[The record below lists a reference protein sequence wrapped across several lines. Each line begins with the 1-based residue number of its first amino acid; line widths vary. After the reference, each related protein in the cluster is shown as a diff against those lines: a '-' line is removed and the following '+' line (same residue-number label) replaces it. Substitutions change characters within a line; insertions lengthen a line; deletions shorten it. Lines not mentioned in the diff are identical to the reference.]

1 MPKSVLTGY
10 LELGKFRLSLLVLF
24 TASIGYGVSA
34 SQMHWP
40 VFLSLLLGT
49 LLCSM
54 GANGL
59 NQCWEY
65 KRDAKMAR
73 TKNRPI
79 PSGRM
84 SLQHAILVTAIW
96 LASGV
101 VILLIGVNSTTA
113 LLALLTFVS
122 YLFVYTPLKTHSSI
136 AVLIG
141 AIPGAI
147 PPVMGWTAATGE
159 ISAQAWV
166 LACIMYLWQIPH
178 FMSLAAI
185 YRKDYARGGYK
196 LLPDNPEF
204 EQATRSIIVV
214 FSVALLG
221 ISLLAP
227 LTGLGELLFGFGALL
242 SGTIL
247 LYLSILFYRSYS
259 LKNARRIFFAS
270 ILYLPVVMGL
280 LLVDQRLIPLSM

>member
-1 MPKSVLTGY
+1 MPSTVPTGY

-34 SQMHWP
+34 KQLDWP
-40 VFLSLLLGT
+40 VFLGLLAGT
-49 LLCSM
+49 MLCSM

-65 KRDAKMAR
+65 KRDARMAR

-79 PSGRM
+79 PSGRI
-84 SLQHAILVTAIW
+84 SLGHGIIVTTTWLMAGIVILILSVNMTTAYLAIL
-96 LASGV
+96 
-101 VILLIGVNSTTA
+101 
-113 LLALLTFVS
+113 TFAS
-122 YLFVYTPLKTHSSI
+122 YLFIYTPLKTYNSV
-136 AVLIG
+136 AVLVG

-159 ISAQAWV
+159 ISNQAWV

-196 LLPDNPEF
+196 LLPDNPEL

-214 FSVALLG
+214 FSIALLG

-227 LTGLGELLFGFGALL
+227 LAGLGERLFGFGALL
-242 SGTIL
+242 SGAIL

-270 ILYLPVVMGL
+270 IIYLPVVMGL
-280 LLVDQRLIPLSM
+280 LLVDQRLILF